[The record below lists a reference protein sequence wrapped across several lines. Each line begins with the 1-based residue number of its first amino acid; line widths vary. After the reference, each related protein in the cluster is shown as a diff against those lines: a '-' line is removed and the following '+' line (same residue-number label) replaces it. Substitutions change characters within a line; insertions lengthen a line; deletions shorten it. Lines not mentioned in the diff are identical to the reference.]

1 MNLSQEIIT
10 AEKLY
15 RLKLENFFS
24 TIYKESGLHS
34 HGIEHHRR
42 VWTYSRELISYPET
56 ANLITGELFPL
67 KLLIASY
74 LHDSGMSV
82 DHGPRHGHISRTYC
96 EQFLQYNNLV
106 VNDFTDV
113 LEAVENHDNKD
124 YLKERTES
132 ELLKVLTV
140 ADDMDAL
147 GYTGIY
153 RYLEI
158 YLKREIPYEE
168 LGKHIKSNSTGRFSN
183 MVRKFGHIAPV
194 LERESRRFEIISE
207 FCLNY
212 NNQLPGYKFGSGKP
226 SGYCGIAEMINLI
239 PEKSLTLESLFRI
252 AEKPSADPFLKNYFR
267 NLEKELSDNKIK

>member
-1 MNLSQEIIT
+1 MNLPQEIIT
-10 AEKLY
+10 AEDLY
-15 RLKLENFFS
+15 RFKLENFFS
-24 TIYKESGLHS
+24 TIYTESNLHS

-42 VWTYSRELISYPET
+42 VWIYSRELISYPET
-56 ANLITGELFPL
+56 ANLITEKLFPL

-96 EQFLQYNNLV
+96 EQFLGYNNLT

-124 YLKERTES
+124 YLKERNES

-158 YLKREIPYEE
+158 YLKREIPFEE
-168 LGKHIKSNSTGRFSN
+168 LGDLIKSNVTGRFSN
-183 MVRKFGHIAPV
+183 MVKKFAHIAP
-194 LERESRRFEIISE
+194 LIERESLRFEIISE
-207 FCLNY
+207 FCQNY
-212 NNQLPGYKFGSGKP
+212 NNQLPGYKFGTGKP
-226 SGYCGIAEMINLI
+226 SGYCGIAEMINMI
-239 PEKSLTLESLFRI
+239 PEKSLTLESVFRI
-252 AEKPSADPFLKNYFR
+252 AEKSSADPVLKHFFKK
-267 NLEKELSDNKIK
+267 LEKELSDNKIK